1 MGKKTWLIITLFIAV
16 IFIGYGYTKRV
27 EATQYYNN
35 AMNAGAKTIS
45 DASYHR
51 AENHFRNALKK
62 KPNDSSANAHLEQL
76 EEYQKGLTAIKNQDY
91 SKAIVN
97 FKKVTKISN
106 GSQTLLLRAVSKE
119 IELKE
124 VVHELKIFNKTYKR
138 AKVLA
143 TNYEYTA
150 SNTKLAVILGYG
162 NITQSYYQDIRKKAR
177 NLEHSNNQVLARLG
191 YNVSSA
197 DESSEKK
204 VATDILPTISSSPRD
219 SSSSANPRK
228 ITSVQI
234 KQARK
239 EIASQG
245 IDVKAFSDA
254 DVKEV
259 IEHAREQNMS
269 VSEVAREF
277 K

>member
-16 IFIGYGYTKRV
+16 IFIGYGYTKHI
-27 EATQYYNN
+27 ETTQYYNN
-35 AMNAGAKTIS
+35 AMDAGEKTIS

-76 EEYQKGLTAIKNQDY
+76 EEYQKGLAAIKSQDY
-91 SKAIVN
+91 SKAIAN
-97 FKKVTKISN
+97 FKKVTTISN
-106 GSQTLLLRAVSKE
+106 GSQTLLLRAVSKKV
-119 IELKE
+119 ELKE

-177 NLEHSNNQVLARLG
+177 NLERSNNQVLARLG

-197 DESSEKK
+197 DEASEKK
-204 VATDILPTISSSPRD
+204 TATDILPTISSSPRE
-219 SSSSANPRK
+219 SSSSANSRK

>member
-1 MGKKTWLIITLFIAV
+1 MGKRAWLIITLVIAV
-16 IFIGYGYTKRV
+16 IFIGYGYTKHV
-27 EATQYYNN
+27 ETTQYYNN
-35 AMNAGAKTIS
+35 AMTAGRQTIS
-45 DASYHR
+45 DANYHQ

-62 KPNDSSANAHLEQL
+62 RPNDSVANANLQQL
-76 EEYQKGLTAIKNQDY
+76 EEYQKGLSAIKSQNY
-91 SKAIVN
+91 SEAIAN
-97 FKKVTKISN
+97 FKKVTKVDN
-106 GSQTLLLRAVSKE
+106 GSQMLLLRAVSKE

-162 NITQSYYQDIRKKAR
+162 NITQSYYQDIRKKAQ

-197 DESSEKK
+197 DEASEKK
-204 VATDILPTISSSPRD
+204 TATDILPTISSHRGR
-219 SSSSANPRK
+219 SSSISSRK
-228 ITSVQI
+228 ITKAQI

-239 EIASQG
+239 DIASQG
-245 IDVKAFSDA
+245 IDVKVFSDA

-259 IEHAREQNMS
+259 IEHAREQNMT
-269 VSEVAREF
+269 VSEIAREF

>member
-1 MGKKTWLIITLFIAV
+1 MGKKAWLIITLVIAV
-16 IFIGYGYTKRV
+16 IFIGYGYTKHV
-27 EATQYYNN
+27 ETTQYYNN
-35 AMNAGAKTIS
+35 AMNAGEQTIS
-45 DASYHR
+45 DVSYHR
-51 AENHFRNALKK
+51 AENQFRNALKK
-62 KPNDSSANAHLEQL
+62 KPNDSSASAHLEQL
-76 EEYQKGLTAIKNQDY
+76 EEYQKGLAAIKKQKY
-91 SKAIVN
+91 SKAINN
-97 FKKVTKISN
+97 FKKVTKIDN

-177 NLEHSNNQVLARLG
+177 SLEHNNNQVLARLG

-197 DESSEKK
+197 DESSEEKA
-204 VATDILPTISSSPRD
+204 ATDILPTISSSTRGH
-219 SSSSANPRK
+219 SSSASSRK
-228 ITSVQI
+228 ITSAQI

-245 IDVKAFSDA
+245 IDIKAFSDA

-259 IEHAREQNMS
+259 IEHAYEQNMS